1 MKYLNKILDLNW
13 LEPKH
18 KSHVSKTPS
27 KDPRKREEDV
37 TLTKFE
43 DEGGMYLLCL
53 DWDTEDVNQ
62 FANNSLFD
70 EWERKME
77 NTGLILISGSIAD
90 DGDIEVIETSFP
102 EIFDHEEQESS

>member
-43 DEGGMYLLCL
+43 DEGS
-53 DWDTEDVNQ
+53 W
-62 FANNSLFD
+62 
-70 EWERKME
+70 
-77 NTGLILISGSIAD
+77 
-90 DGDIEVIETSFP
+90 
-102 EIFDHEEQESS
+102 